1 MKYSPKKTFS
11 IAGLALFAAVAGSAV
26 FSMLILTP
34 LFMANDGAFM
44 KKLVEGGY
52 ASLMVLFTYVPQ
64 LLALLIFWLIIRLIP
79 KGESGSSQ
87 FSFGWLFQV
96 FLMGY
101 GVSTV
106 LNVIGTMLN
115 KSTGGTDFVGE
126 ISSMISTGL
135 VVTFLI
141 PVVIGPILEELI
153 FRKLLIDRIR
163 RFGEWNAVLFSALAF
178 GLFHMNLP
186 QFCYAASVGLMLGYV
201 YVKTGRILYTI
212 IMHILLNSASSLIV
226 LATTGGSVK
235 ASIILL
241 SAAAILII
249 VGVISGI
256 ILFFVKRKKLQF
268 DSDMPEAISRDEVFR
283 TAYLNPGVILYY
295 AYCILMIV
303 LALLNINLVG

>member
-11 IAGLALFAAVAGSAV
+11 IAGLALLASVVGSTL
-26 FSMLILTP
+26 FSVLILTP
-34 LFMANDGAFM
+34 FFTANDGAM
-44 KKLVEGGY
+44 MAKMLEGGHVSAMLLLTY
-52 ASLMVLFTYVPQ
+52 APQ
-64 LLALLIFWLIIRLIP
+64 ILGLLIFWLIIRLIP
-79 KGESGSSQ
+79 KGEPGSSR

-101 GVSTV
+101 GFSTV
-106 LNVIGTMLN
+106 LNVLGTVLN
-115 KSTGGTDFVGE
+115 QQTGGTDSVSD
-126 ISSMISTGL
+126 ISSLVSTGL
-135 VVTFLI
+135 VISFLI

-212 IMHILLNSASSLIV
+212 IMHILLNGTSSLIV
-226 LATTGGSVK
+226 LASAGGSARTSVV
-235 ASIILL
+235 LL
-241 SAAAILII
+241 SAAAILI
-249 VGVISGI
+249 VVAVIAGI

-268 DSDMPEAISRDEVFR
+268 DSDMPDAIPRGEVLR

-295 AYCILMIV
+295 ACCIAMIV
-303 LALLNINLVG
+303 MALLNISL

>member
-44 KKLVEGGY
+44 KKLVECGY

-64 LLALLIFWLIIRLIP
+64 ILALLIFWLIIRLIP

-106 LNVIGTMLN
+106 LNVIGTVLN

-141 PVVIGPILEELI
+141 PVVIGLIREELI

-186 QFCYAASVGLMLGYV
+186 QFCYLGRPDARLCLRQDRQDPLYDHHAHPAQQRLLTDRTRHDGRFGEGIDHTAQCCGNPDYCRRHIRHHPVLCEKEEAAVRFRHA
-201 YVKTGRILYTI
+201 GR
-212 IMHILLNSASSLIV
+212 HPA
-226 LATTGGSVK
+226 
-235 ASIILL
+235 
-241 SAAAILII
+241 
-249 VGVISGI
+249 
-256 ILFFVKRKKLQF
+256 
-268 DSDMPEAISRDEVFR
+268 
-283 TAYLNPGVILYY
+283 
-295 AYCILMIV
+295 
-303 LALLNINLVG
+303 

>member
-26 FSMLILTP
+26 FSMLVLTP
-34 LFMANDGAFM
+34 LFMANDGVFM
-44 KKLVEGGY
+44 QKLLEGGY
-52 ASLMVLFTYVPQ
+52 ASVLVLFTYVPQ
-64 LLALLIFWLIIRLIP
+64 FLALLIFWLIIRLIP
-79 KGESGSSQ
+79 KGEPGSSQ

-106 LNVIGTMLN
+106 LNVIGTILN
-115 KSTGGTDFVGE
+115 KSAGGTDSVGD
-126 ISSMISTGL
+126 ISSMVSTGL
-135 VVTFLI
+135 AVTFLI

-186 QFCYAASVGLMLGYV
+186 QFCYAVSVGLMLGYV
-201 YVKTGRILYTI
+201 YVKTGKILYTI
-212 IMHILLNSASSLIV
+212 IMHILLNGASSLIV
-226 LATTGGSVK
+226 LATTGGSAK
-235 ASIILL
+235 GSIILL
-241 SAAAILII
+241 SAAALLI
-249 VGVISGI
+249 VGGVIAGI
-256 ILFFVKRKKLQF
+256 ILFFLKRKKLQF
-268 DSDMPEAISRDEVFR
+268 DSSMPDAIPRGEVFR

-295 AYCILMIV
+295 AYCILMVV
-303 LALLNINLVG
+303 LALLNISLVG

>member
-11 IAGLALFAAVAGSAV
+11 IAGLALFAAVDGSAV
-26 FSMLILTP
+26 FSMLILMP

-44 KKLVEGGY
+44 KKLVEGGC

-64 LLALLIFWLIIRLIP
+64 LLALLIFWLIP

-115 KSTGGTDFVGE
+115 ESTGGTDFVGD

-141 PVVIGPILEELI
+141 PVLIGPILEELI

-212 IMHILLNSASSLIV
+212 IMHILLNGASSLIV
-226 LATTGGSVK
+226 LATTGSSVK
-235 ASIILL
+235 ASIFLL

-256 ILFFVKRKKLQF
+256 ILFFVKRKKPQF
-268 DSDMPEAISRDEVFR
+268 DSDMPEAIPRDEVFR

-295 AYCILMIV
+295 AYCILMVV
-303 LALLNINLVG
+303 LALLNISLVG

>member
-44 KKLVEGGY
+44 KKLVECGY

-106 LNVIGTMLN
+106 LNVIGTVLN

-235 ASIILL
+235 ASIIL
-241 SAAAILII
+241 S
-249 VGVISGI
+249 
-256 ILFFVKRKKLQF
+256 
-268 DSDMPEAISRDEVFR
+268 
-283 TAYLNPGVILYY
+283 
-295 AYCILMIV
+295 V
-303 LALLNINLVG
+303 LRQS

>member
-11 IAGLALFAAVAGSAV
+11 LAGLALFAAVAGSTV

-34 LFMANDGAFM
+34 LFMSNDGAFQKRM
-44 KKLVEGGY
+44 VEGGH
-52 ASLMVLFTYVPQ
+52 ASVMVLFTYVPQ
-64 LLALLIFWLIIRLIP
+64 VLSLLIFWLIIRRIP
-79 KGESGSSQ
+79 TGEPGSSQ

-106 LNVIGTMLN
+106 FNVIGTVLN
-115 KSTGGTDFVGE
+115 RSTGGVDAVGD
-126 ISSMISTGL
+126 ISSLISTGL
-135 VVTFLI
+135 AVTFLI

-186 QFCYAASVGLMLGYV
+186 QFCYAASIGLMLGYV
-201 YVKTGRILYTI
+201 YVRTGRILYTI
-212 IMHILLNSASSLIV
+212 IMHILLNGVSSLIV
-226 LATTGGSVK
+226 LATTGGSAK

-241 SAAAILII
+241 SAAAILTV
-249 VGVISGI
+249 VGVIAGI

-268 DSDMPEAISRDEVFR
+268 DSDIPDAIPRGEVLR
-283 TAYLNPGVILYY
+283 TAYLNPGVVLYY

-303 LALLNINLVG
+303 LALLNISLVG